1 MITLFKQMLE
11 NPDARRLTQSVLL
24 IVILL
29 TLLVTL
35 LQTGQKHSDLISAQN
50 ARVERAVTQ
59 RLPTLFDNLSTGD
72 VTALPS
78 LIKSWLSELSE
89 SEELEYASLTMG
101 NNLSWQHGDLNG
113 TPSVSLSLGDSK
125 TLPAAKLLLQPN
137 GKLLRQELWQAFWQQ
152 LLFNGLLLLL
162 AASAGLIWLWRKVSP
177 PAKTTKEPE
186 KELPNPL
193 ELQLSELQSKLKQ
206 VETER
211 DTLQARE
218 QKYQDNLSLKDKEH
232 SKELEQSMML
242 LNRAQQL
249 MVEQE
254 KMAALGGLVSGLA
267 HELNTPIGVCL
278 TASTMVK
285 NELEELHLLINGDE
299 PTLDEINS
307 IIADT
312 QQSCELA
319 TGNIIKASQLV
330 QKFKT
335 VAVAQPQ
342 DKQQDLNLL
351 QAVEDLYDSTRL
363 MYKPKEANIEI
374 NIAPNLEIVC
384 NHSLLSQIVGN
395 LLTNAFSHGFTKDKG
410 NRLLVSA
417 TIEDE
422 QLKISVEDNGPG
434 ISSDVAEHMFEPFY
448 TTSRSNGATGLG
460 LAAAY
465 NATTQ
470 LQGTIWFNHHTSLG
484 GAGFVVQFPV
494 QYRLAGDIE
503 LYQC

>member
-1 MITLFKQMLE
+1 M
-11 NPDARRLTQSVLL
+11 
-24 IVILL
+24 ILL

-50 ARVERAVTQ
+50 ARIERAVTQ

-72 VTALPS
+72 VAALPS

-162 AASAGLIWLWRKVSP
+162 AASVGLIWLWRKVSN
-177 PAKTTKEPE
+177 ATKEPVE
-186 KELPNPL
+186 ELPNPL
-193 ELQLSELQSKLKQ
+193 EQQLSELQHKLEQ
-206 VETER
+206 AETER
-211 DTLQARE
+211 NTLQARE